1 MATRVL
7 MVDDMESFIRHFS
20 RMLGKESDILV
31 AGTAKSADEAVAMAK
46 ELYPD
51 VILMDIQM
59 ETDFAGIDASRKILQ
74 LCPKTKIIVFTI
86 HDDSET
92 IINAYEAGV
101 VDYIL
106 KTASPEEVI
115 GAIHDAMRFD
125 DTQKRVDRVVK
136 DEMVKLRRERDSFMY
151 CISLI
156 SRLSAS
162 ELETLKLLCK
172 GKKYREIADER
183 FVSESTVRVMVNK
196 ITKKLSGENIRKIIK
211 QMNDNGVAKMLD
223 KIN

>member
-1 MATRVL
+1 MSIKVL
-7 MVDDMESFIRHFS
+7 LADYMDSFNRHFS
-20 RMLGKESDILV
+20 RMLEKENDIEV
-31 AGTAKSADEAVAMAK
+31 VGAAQSGREAVILTK
-46 ELYPD
+46 LLCPD

-59 ETDFAGIDASRKILQ
+59 ETDWAGIEASAQILKEQ
-74 LCPKTKIIVFTI
+74 PKVKIIVFTI

-115 GAIHDAMRFD
+115 GAIRDAMNFD
-125 DTQKRVDRVVK
+125 DTQKKVNRVVK
-136 DEMVKLRRERDSFMY
+136 DEMVKLRKERDSFMY
-151 CISLI
+151 CVNLI

-162 ELETLKLLCK
+162 ELETLKLLCD
-172 GKKYREIADER
+172 GKKYREIADAR

-196 ITKKLSGENIRKIIK
+196 ITKKLSGESIRSIVK
-211 QMNDNGVAKMLD
+211 QMNENGIAKMLD
-223 KIN
+223 RIQ

>member
-1 MATRVL
+1 MSIKVL
-7 MVDDMESFIRHFS
+7 LADDMDSFNRHFS
-20 RMLGKESDILV
+20 RMLEKENDIEV
-31 AGTAKSADEAVAMAK
+31 VGAAQSGREAVILTK
-46 ELYPD
+46 LLCPD

-59 ETDFAGIDASRKILQ
+59 ETDWAGIEASAQILKEQ
-74 LCPKTKIIVFTI
+74 PKVKIIVFTI

-115 GAIHDAMRFD
+115 GAIRDAMNFD
-125 DTQKRVDRVVK
+125 DTQKKVNRVVK
-136 DEMVKLRRERDSFMY
+136 DEMVKLRKERDSFMY
-151 CISLI
+151 CVNLI

-162 ELETLKLLCK
+162 ELETLKLLCD
-172 GKKYREIADER
+172 GKKYREIADAR

-196 ITKKLSGENIRKIIK
+196 ITKKLSGESIRSIVK
-211 QMNDNGVAKMLD
+211 QMNENGIAKMLD
-223 KIN
+223 RIQ

>member
-1 MATRVL
+1 MPIKVL
-7 MVDDMESFIRHFS
+7 LADDMESFNRHFS
-20 RMLGKESDILV
+20 KMLEKETDIQII
-31 AGTAKSADEAVAMAK
+31 GSATSGFEAVNMAR
-46 ELYPD
+46 ELSPD

-59 ETDFAGIDASRKILQ
+59 ETDWAGIDASAKILKEN
-74 LCPKTKIIVFTI
+74 PKIKIIVFTI

-92 IINAYEAGV
+92 IINAYDAGV

-115 GAIHDAMRFD
+115 GAIRDAMNFD
-125 DTQKRVDRVVK
+125 DTQKKVDRVVK

-151 CISLI
+151 CVSLI

-162 ELETLKLLCK
+162 ELETLKLLCE

-183 FVSESTVRVMVNK
+183 YVSESTVRVMVNK
-196 ITKKLSGENIRKIIK
+196 ITKKLAGENIRSIIK
-211 QMNDNGVAKMLD
+211 QMNDNGIAKMLD
-223 KIN
+223 RLN